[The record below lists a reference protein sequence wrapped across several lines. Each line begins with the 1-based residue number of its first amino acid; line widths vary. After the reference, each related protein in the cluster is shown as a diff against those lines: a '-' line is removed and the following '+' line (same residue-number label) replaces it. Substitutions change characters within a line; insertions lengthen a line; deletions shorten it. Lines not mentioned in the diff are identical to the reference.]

1 MASSASPDAPARPAR
16 SAGGGSARARAA
28 ATARGPR
35 ARARRP
41 LSPIGSHLPVGAGLA
56 RGAFRTAVDIG
67 AEALQVF
74 VGNPRG
80 WARAAGDPGQDE
92 AFRSLCADAGM
103 RAFVHTPYLVNFG
116 SPTPATLERSVDIV
130 AHNLVRAYAIGAEG
144 VVVHTGSCVAEGS
157 REVAMRQV
165 RESLLPIL
173 DALPEDAPSLLLEPA
188 AGQGQSLCS
197 GVDDLPAYLAALD
210 GHPRLGVCLDTCH
223 VFAAGAP
230 LDAPGG
236 TTETLDRLVALT
248 GPDQL
253 RLVHANDSKDPRGSF
268 RDRHE
273 RIGRGQIG
281 PRAFEELLRHPA
293 VAGVPV
299 VVETPGGV
307 EASRE
312 DIAALKRVRGR

>member
-1 MASSASPDAPARPAR
+1 MASSARPSAP
-16 SAGGGSARARAA
+16 ARAA

-41 LSPIGSHLPVGAGLA
+41 VPPIGSHLPVGAGLV

-80 WARAAGDPGQDE
+80 WARAAGDPEQDE
-92 AFRSLCADAGM
+92 AFRSRCADAGI
-103 RAFVHTPYLVNFG
+103 RVFVHTPYLVNFG
-116 SPTPATLERSVDIV
+116 SPTPATLERSADIV

-144 VVVHTGSCVAEGS
+144 VVVHTGSGVAEGS

-173 DALPEDAPSLLLEPA
+173 DALPDGAPTLLLEPT

-210 GHPRLGVCLDTCH
+210 DHPRLGICLDTCH
-223 VFAAGAP
+223 VFTAGAP
-230 LDAPGG
+230 LDTPGG
-236 TTETLDRLVALT
+236 TTATLDRLVALA
-248 GPDQL
+248 GADRL

-273 RIGRGQIG
+273 RIGQGHIG
-281 PRAFEELLRHPA
+281 AGAFEELLRHPA

-312 DIAALKRVRGR
+312 DIAALKRARGR